1 MFLGCRRAGAAEH
14 GQDSGAPD
22 HVAKEKLTA
31 WKNAHRKASLQDA
44 ATKQYDSAIES
55 AKQFGCPDLPE
66 VFTAEEKKRCRLDG
80 GEDEGGT
87 LRLPNVD
94 VVPAP
99 EPAHVL
105 REKMKAA
112 DEGRA
117 MRHPY
122 RGMPL
127 TGAPAAR
134 FPKYIWAKRFNDYED
149 LDDNGHAPETLN
161 IGASEHNETLNIG
174 ASEHN
179 AGCDTGWIDHADCY
193 ILDGDRQVKGF
204 RKVAESMAT
213 EEDLQDEGRRY
224 AAN

>member
-1 MFLGCRRAGAAEH
+1 MRARSNTTALSSLPSNLDAQNYRRYS
-14 GQDSGAPD
+14 QP
-22 HVAKEKLTA
+22 K
-31 WKNAHRKASLQDA
+31 R
-44 ATKQYDSAIES
+44 
-55 AKQFGCPDLPE
+55 
-66 VFTAEEKKRCRLDG
+66 KRCRLDG

-105 REKMKAA
+105 REKMQAA

-134 FPKYIWAKRFNDYED
+134 FPKYLWAKRFNDYED
-149 LDDNGHAPETLN
+149 LDDNGHAPETLD
-161 IGASEHNETLNIG
+161 IGASEHD
-174 ASEHN
+174 

-193 ILDGDRQVKGF
+193 ILDGDRQVKGV
-204 RKVAESMAT
+204 RKVNGSMAT
-213 EEDLQDEGRRY
+213 GRAAGRSSAIQRKLGYGRALLLCLQPFARTQAHVLQEH
-224 AAN
+224 

>member
-1 MFLGCRRAGAAEH
+1 MLRAAGSIPSRRE
-14 GQDSGAPD
+14 
-22 HVAKEKLTA
+22 
-31 WKNAHRKASLQDA
+31 
-44 ATKQYDSAIES
+44 
-55 AKQFGCPDLPE
+55 
-66 VFTAEEKKRCRLDG
+66 KRCRLDG

-105 REKMKAA
+105 REKMQAA

-134 FPKYIWAKRFNDYED
+134 FPKYLWAKRFNDYED
-149 LDDNGHAPETLN
+149 LDNNGHAPETLD
-161 IGASEHNETLNIG
+161 IGASDHD
-174 ASEHN
+174 

-193 ILDGDRQVKGF
+193 ILDGDRQVKGV
-204 RKVAESMAT
+204 RKVNGSMAT
-213 EEDLQDEGRRY
+213 EEELQDEAKRY
-224 AAN
+224 SANSVSYTHLTLPTSNGV